1 MNVRIPSRGD
11 FLVEGK
17 YLFELGGR
25 TKGKSQVKDADN
37 AFVVR
42 DEIEVGFGN
51 VIPLVFARLIKDG
64 WLEYDDLEGVAEEKI
79 ERIKSLL
86 RFSKPNTHK

>member
-1 MNVRIPSRGD
+1 MENTNLFRAVAGAIGGKDQAGTVRKTFFAHQLKSAGMNIRIPSRGD

-17 YLFELGGR
+17 YLFEISGR

-42 DEIEVGFGN
+42 DDV
-51 VIPLVFARLIKDG
+51 
-64 WLEYDDLEGVAEEKI
+64 
-79 ERIKSLL
+79 
-86 RFSKPNTHK
+86 